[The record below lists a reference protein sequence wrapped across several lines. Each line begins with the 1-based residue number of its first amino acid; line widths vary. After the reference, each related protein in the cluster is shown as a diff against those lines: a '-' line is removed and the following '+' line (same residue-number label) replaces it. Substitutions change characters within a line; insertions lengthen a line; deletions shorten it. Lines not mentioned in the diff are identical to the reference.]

1 MSKYYKFHY
10 DAGYVGT
17 DVDEVFKFSDDTS
30 ERKVEE
36 IFDDWYDDQR
46 SDSGVYGINYVREYT
61 GSNTEYRISSTET
74 KDI

>member
-46 SDSGVYGINYVREYT
+46 SDSGVYEEISEDEAEEIGID
-61 GSNTEYRISSTET
+61 
-74 KDI
+74 KDLEEE